1 MIGYFEAFDLN
12 ICNTQEKFNEFIV
25 ATLTT
30 IICLFTD
37 WVDESHK
44 YLLGY
49 FFIIVISIFLLANS
63 IILILSLS
71 KSTYQIL
78 RLIFTRLNNW
88 LAKKFP
94 NRFKVIK
101 KAKTK
106 EEIDEDKQK
115 M

>member
-1 MIGYFEAFDLN
+1 M
-12 ICNTQEKFNEFIV
+12 
-25 ATLTT
+25 
-30 IICLFTD
+30 
-37 WVDESHK
+37 
-44 YLLGY
+44 
-49 FFIIVISIFLLANS
+49 
-63 IILILSLS
+63 SLS

-78 RLIFTRLNNW
+78 RLIFTRVYNW

-101 KAKTK
+101 KAKNK

>member
-1 MIGYFEAFDLN
+1 MPPSASIWLAA
-12 ICNTQEKFNEFIV
+12 TMQRV
-25 ATLTT
+25 ARNYL
-30 IICLFTD
+30 CQK
-37 WVDESHK
+37 VDESHK

-49 FFIIVISIFLLANS
+49 FFIIVISIFLLVNS

-106 EEIDEDKQK
+106 EEIDEDKK
-115 M
+115 